1 MIDRYPLQIATD
13 SYNEID
19 SEPTA
24 MRGLKPAM
32 AATTTALGLIF
43 WCREVMLKQAKEEA
57 DSGCCFAGVVIQ
69 TETD

>member
-1 MIDRYPLQIATD
+1 MVIDRYPLQIATD

-32 AATTTALGLIF
+32 AATTTA
-43 WCREVMLKQAKEEA
+43 
-57 DSGCCFAGVVIQ
+57 
-69 TETD
+69 